1 MLKQLNCINDAINK
15 SIFPDSLKIVNIT
28 PAHEKDEPTDKENY
42 RPVSVLSLLSKIFER
57 LLYDELIEYLK
68 KYLNTLLW
76 GFRKAYSTQHAHLE
90 LLQAWWKESDKSGF
104 VGTMD

>member
-68 KYLNTLLW
+68 KYLNTLL
-76 GFRKAYSTQHAHLE
+76 
-90 LLQAWWKESDKSGF
+90 
-104 VGTMD
+104 